1 MAFDWTKVEGYKED
15 MTPEE
20 KLALLDSFNPE
31 PAPKND
37 PAPAPTPAPKND
49 PDPAP
54 APKGGATVSKA
65 MFDKVSSELAAVKK
79 QLKGKLTED
88 EAKEM
93 ERQAHQEEMETELNT
108 LRREKALAGY
118 KASYL
123 SQGYDE
129 QLAEEAATAMVDG
142 DMDTVFAVM
151 KKQSVNAEK
160 AMRAKILKETPVPPA
175 SDDPN
180 DEKKKQE
187 EAKKLRGYF
196 GLST

>member
-1 MAFDWTKVEGYKED
+1 MAFDWNQLEGYKED

-20 KLALLDSFNPE
+20 KIALLENYDP

-37 PAPAPTPAPKND
+37 PAPTPNPAPN
-49 PDPAP
+49 PDPTP

-65 MFDKVSSELAAVKK
+65 QVDKVASELAAVKK
-79 QLKGKLTED
+79 QLRGKMTED
-88 EAKEM
+88 EQKEY
-93 ERQAHQEEMETELNT
+93 ERQAKQEEMETELNT

-118 KASYL
+118 KSSYL
-123 SQGYDE
+123 AQGYDE

-175 SDDPN
+175 SDNP
-180 DEKKKQE
+180 DEETKKKE

-196 GLST
+196 GLS

>member
-1 MAFDWTKVEGYKED
+1 MAFDWTKVEGYKEE

-20 KLALLDSFNPE
+20 KLALLDNYNDPE

-37 PAPAPTPAPKND
+37 PAPAPTPDPKN
-49 PDPAP
+49 DPAP
-54 APKGGATVSKA
+54 APKGGMVSKA
-65 MFDKVSSELAAVKK
+65 QFDKVSSELAAVKK
-79 QLKGKLTED
+79 QLRGKMTED
-88 EAKEM
+88 EAKEL
-93 ERQAHQEEMETELNT
+93 ERQQHQEEMETELNN

-142 DMDTVFAVM
+142 DMETVFAVM

-187 EAKKLRGYF
+187 EQKKLRGYF
-196 GLST
+196 GLPT

>member
-20 KLALLDSFNPE
+20 KLALLDNYNNPE

-37 PAPAPTPAPKND
+37 PAPTPTPDPKN
-49 PDPAP
+49 DPAP
-54 APKGGATVSKA
+54 APKGGMVSKA
-65 MFDKVSSELAAVKK
+65 QFDKVSSELAAVKK
-79 QLKGKLTED
+79 QLRGKMTED
-88 EAKEM
+88 EAKEL
-93 ERQAHQEEMETELNT
+93 ERQQHQEEMETELNT

-129 QLAEEAATAMVDG
+129 QFAEEAATAMVDG
-142 DMDTVFAVM
+142 DMETVFAVM

-196 GLST
+196 GLS

>member
-1 MAFDWTKVEGYKED
+1 MSFDWSKVEGYRED
-15 MTPEE
+15 MSADE
-20 KLALLDSFNPE
+20 KLALLDNYD
-31 PAPKND
+31 PKPND
-37 PAPAPTPAPKND
+37 PAPPKDDPNPAPVPAPTPA
-49 PDPAP
+49 
-54 APKGGATVSKA
+54 KGMVSKA
-65 MFDKVSSELAAVKK
+65 QFDKVSSELAAVKK
-79 QLKGKLTED
+79 QLRGRMNED
-88 EAKEM
+88 EQRELDRQN
-93 ERQAHQEEMETELNT
+93 ERQEMETELNA

-151 KKQSVNAEK
+151 KKQNVNAEK

-175 SDDPN
+175 GDDPN
-180 DEKKKQE
+180 DEIKKKE

-196 GLST
+196 GLPI

>member
-1 MAFDWTKVEGYKED
+1 MAFDWTKVEGYKEE

-20 KLALLDSFNPE
+20 KLALLDNYNDPE

-37 PAPAPTPAPKND
+37 PAPTPTPDPKN
-49 PDPAP
+49 DPAP
-54 APKGGATVSKA
+54 APKGGMVSKA
-65 MFDKVSSELAAVKK
+65 QFDKVSSELAAVKK
-79 QLKGKLTED
+79 QLRGKMTED
-88 EAKEM
+88 EAKEL
-93 ERQAHQEEMETELNT
+93 ERQQHQEEMETELNT

-142 DMDTVFAVM
+142 DMETVFAVM

-196 GLST
+196 GLS

>member
-20 KLALLDSFNPE
+20 KLALLDNYNDPE

-37 PAPAPTPAPKND
+37 PAPTPTPDPKNDPTPAPK
-49 PDPAP
+49 
-54 APKGGATVSKA
+54 GGMVSKA
-65 MFDKVSSELAAVKK
+65 QFDKVSSELAAVKK
-79 QLKGKLTED
+79 QLRGKMTED
-88 EAKEM
+88 EAKEL
-93 ERQAHQEEMETELNT
+93 ERQQHQEEMETELNT

-142 DMDTVFAVM
+142 DMETVFAVM

-196 GLST
+196 GLS

>member
-1 MAFDWTKVEGYKED
+1 MAFDWTKVEGYKEE

-20 KLALLDSFNPE
+20 KLALLDNYNDPE

-37 PAPAPTPAPKND
+37 PAPTPTPDPKNDPTPAPK
-49 PDPAP
+49 
-54 APKGGATVSKA
+54 GGMVSKA
-65 MFDKVSSELAAVKK
+65 QFDKVSSELAAVKK
-79 QLKGKLTED
+79 QLRGKMTED
-88 EAKEM
+88 EAKEL
-93 ERQAHQEEMETELNT
+93 ERQQHQEEMETELNT

-142 DMDTVFAVM
+142 DMETVFAVM

-187 EAKKLRGYF
+187 EQKKLRGYF
-196 GLST
+196 GLPT

>member
-20 KLALLDSFNPE
+20 KLALLDNYNDPE

-37 PAPAPTPAPKND
+37 PAPTPTPDPKN
-49 PDPAP
+49 DPAP
-54 APKGGATVSKA
+54 APKGGMVSKA
-65 MFDKVSSELAAVKK
+65 QFDKVSSELAAVKK
-79 QLKGKLTED
+79 QLRGKMTED
-88 EAKEM
+88 EAKEL
-93 ERQAHQEEMETELNT
+93 ERQQHQEEMETELNT
-108 LRREKALAGY
+108 LRREKSLAGY

-142 DMDTVFAVM
+142 DMETVFAVM

-196 GLST
+196 GLS

>member
-20 KLALLDSFNPE
+20 KLALLDNYNDPE

-37 PAPAPTPAPKND
+37 PAPAPTPDPKN
-49 PDPAP
+49 DPAP
-54 APKGGATVSKA
+54 APKGGMVSKA
-65 MFDKVSSELAAVKK
+65 QFDKVSSELAAVKK
-79 QLKGKLTED
+79 QLRGKMTED
-88 EAKEM
+88 EAKEL
-93 ERQAHQEEMETELNT
+93 ERQQHQEEMETELNT

-196 GLST
+196 GLT

>member
-20 KLALLDSFNPE
+20 KLALLDSYDPE

-37 PAPAPTPAPKND
+37 PAPTPTPDPKN
-49 PDPAP
+49 DPAP
-54 APKGGATVSKA
+54 APKGGMVSKA
-65 MFDKVSSELAAVKK
+65 QFDKVSSELAAVKK
-79 QLKGKLTED
+79 QLRGKMTED
-88 EAKEM
+88 EAKEL
-93 ERQAHQEEMETELNT
+93 ERQQHQEEMETELNT

-142 DMDTVFAVM
+142 DMETVFAVM

-196 GLST
+196 GLS

>member
-20 KLALLDSFNPE
+20 KLALLDSFDPT

-37 PAPAPTPAPKND
+37 PAPAPTPDPKN
-49 PDPAP
+49 DPAP
-54 APKGGATVSKA
+54 APKGGMVSKA
-65 MFDKVSSELAAVKK
+65 QFDKVTSELAAVKK
-79 QLKGKLTED
+79 QLRGKMTED
-88 EAKEM
+88 EAKEL
-93 ERQAHQEEMETELNT
+93 ERQQHQEEMETELNT

-180 DEKKKQE
+180 DEKKK
-187 EAKKLRGYF
+187 EAEQKKLRGYF
-196 GLST
+196 GLPT

>member
-20 KLALLDSFNPE
+20 KLALLDNYNDPE

-37 PAPAPTPAPKND
+37 PAPAPTPDPKN
-49 PDPAP
+49 DPAP
-54 APKGGATVSKA
+54 APKGGMVSKA
-65 MFDKVSSELAAVKK
+65 QFDKVSSELAAVKK
-79 QLKGKLTED
+79 QLRGKMTED
-88 EAKEM
+88 EAKEL
-93 ERQAHQEEMETELNT
+93 ERQQHQEEMETELNT

-142 DMDTVFAVM
+142 DMETVFAVM

-187 EAKKLRGYF
+187 EQKKLRGYF
-196 GLST
+196 GLPT

>member
-1 MAFDWTKVEGYKED
+1 MEPLACGIVCEYDPFHNGHAYQIAYAKETLGLPVVCAMSGD
-15 MTPEE
+15 FVQRGEAAIYSKHDRARAAVAGGADLVLELPLPWCM
-20 KLALLDSFNPE
+20 
-31 PAPKND
+31 
-37 PAPAPTPAPKND
+37 APAETLAR
-49 PDPAP
+49 
-54 APKGGATVSKA
+54 GAVGLLGAAGIVTHLC
-65 MFDKVSSELAAVKK
+65 FGSESGDLPMLEETA
-79 QLKGKLTED
+79 
-88 EAKEM
+88 
-93 ERQAHQEEMETELNT
+93 RQAAARLGAKHLVG
-108 LRREKALAGY
+108 K
-118 KASYL
+118 S
-123 SQGYDE
+123 
-129 QLAEEAATAMVDG
+129 ATAMVDG

>member
-1 MAFDWTKVEGYKED
+1 MAFDWTKVEGYKEE

-20 KLALLDSFNPE
+20 KLALLDNYNDPE

-37 PAPAPTPAPKND
+37 PAPTPTPDPKNDPTPAPK
-49 PDPAP
+49 
-54 APKGGATVSKA
+54 GGMVSKA
-65 MFDKVSSELAAVKK
+65 QFDKVSSELAAVKK
-79 QLKGKLTED
+79 QLRGKMTED
-88 EAKEM
+88 EAKEL
-93 ERQAHQEEMETELNT
+93 ERQQHQEEMETELNN

-196 GLST
+196 GLT

>member
-1 MAFDWTKVEGYKED
+1 MAFDWTKVEGYKEE

-20 KLALLDSFNPE
+20 KLALLDNYNDPE

-37 PAPAPTPAPKND
+37 PAPTPTPDPKN
-49 PDPAP
+49 DPAP
-54 APKGGATVSKA
+54 APKGGMVSKA
-65 MFDKVSSELAAVKK
+65 QFDKVSSELAAVKK
-79 QLKGKLTED
+79 QLRGKMTED
-88 EAKEM
+88 EAKEL
-93 ERQAHQEEMETELNT
+93 ERQQHQEEMETELNN

-142 DMDTVFAVM
+142 DMETVFAVM

-187 EAKKLRGYF
+187 EQKKLRGYF
-196 GLST
+196 GLPT

>member
-1 MAFDWTKVEGYKED
+1 MAFDWTQIEGYRED
-15 MTPEE
+15 MTADE
-20 KLALLDSFNPE
+20 KLALLDSYEAPKDN
-31 PAPKND
+31 PAPPKDD
-37 PAPAPTPAPKND
+37 PNPAPTPAPT
-49 PDPAP
+49 PA
-54 APKGGATVSKA
+54 KGMVSKA
-65 MFDKVSSELAAVKK
+65 QFDKVSSELAAVKK
-79 QLKGKLTED
+79 QLRGRMNED
-88 EAKEM
+88 EQRELDRQN
-93 ERQAHQEEMETELNT
+93 ERQEMETELNA

-175 SDDPN
+175 GDDPN
-180 DEKKKQE
+180 DETKKKE

-196 GLST
+196 GLPT

>member
-20 KLALLDSFNPE
+20 KLALLDNYNDPE

-37 PAPAPTPAPKND
+37 PAPAPTPDPKN
-49 PDPAP
+49 DPAP
-54 APKGGATVSKA
+54 APKGGMVSKA
-65 MFDKVSSELAAVKK
+65 QFDKVSSELAAVKK
-79 QLKGKLTED
+79 QLRGKMTED
-88 EAKEM
+88 EAKEL
-93 ERQAHQEEMETELNT
+93 ERQQHQEEMETELNT

-142 DMDTVFAVM
+142 DMETVFAVM

-196 GLST
+196 GLS

>member
-1 MAFDWTKVEGYKED
+1 MAFDWTKVEGYKEE

-20 KLALLDSFNPE
+20 KLALLDNYNDPE

-37 PAPAPTPAPKND
+37 PAPTPTPDPKNDPTPAPK
-49 PDPAP
+49 
-54 APKGGATVSKA
+54 GGMVSKA
-65 MFDKVSSELAAVKK
+65 QFDKVSSELAAVKK
-79 QLKGKLTED
+79 QLRGKMTED
-88 EAKEM
+88 EAKEL
-93 ERQAHQEEMETELNT
+93 ERQQHQEEMETELNN

-187 EAKKLRGYF
+187 EAKKLRSYF
-196 GLST
+196 GLT

>member
-20 KLALLDSFNPE
+20 KLALLDNYNDPE

-37 PAPAPTPAPKND
+37 PAPTPTPDPKND
-49 PDPAP
+49 PTS
-54 APKGGATVSKA
+54 APKGGMVSKA
-65 MFDKVSSELAAVKK
+65 QFDKVSSELAAVKK
-79 QLKGKLTED
+79 QLRGKMTED
-88 EAKEM
+88 EAKEL
-93 ERQAHQEEMETELNT
+93 ERQQHQEEMETELNT

-142 DMDTVFAVM
+142 DMETVFAVM

-196 GLST
+196 GLS

>member
-20 KLALLDSFNPE
+20 KLALLDNYTDPE

-37 PAPAPTPAPKND
+37 PAPTPTPDPKN
-49 PDPAP
+49 DPAP
-54 APKGGATVSKA
+54 APKGGMVSKA
-65 MFDKVSSELAAVKK
+65 QFDKVSSELAAVKK
-79 QLKGKLTED
+79 QLRGKMTED
-88 EAKEM
+88 EAKEL
-93 ERQAHQEEMETELNT
+93 ERQQHQEEMETELNT

-142 DMDTVFAVM
+142 DMETVFAVM

-187 EAKKLRGYF
+187 EQKKLRGYF
-196 GLST
+196 GLPT

>member
-1 MAFDWTKVEGYKED
+1 MAFDWTKVEGYKEE

-20 KLALLDSFNPE
+20 KLALLDNYNDPE

-37 PAPAPTPAPKND
+37 PAPTPTPDPKNDPTPAPK
-49 PDPAP
+49 
-54 APKGGATVSKA
+54 GGMVSKA
-65 MFDKVSSELAAVKK
+65 QFDKVSSELAAVKK
-79 QLKGKLTED
+79 QLRGKMTED
-88 EAKEM
+88 EAKEL
-93 ERQAHQEEMETELNT
+93 ERQQHQEEMETELNN

-187 EAKKLRGYF
+187 EQKKLRGYF
-196 GLST
+196 GLPT